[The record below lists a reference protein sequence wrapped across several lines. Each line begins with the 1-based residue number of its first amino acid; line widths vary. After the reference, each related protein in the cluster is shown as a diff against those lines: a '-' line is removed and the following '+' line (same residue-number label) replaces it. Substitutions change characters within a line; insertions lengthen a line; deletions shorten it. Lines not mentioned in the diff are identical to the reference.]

1 MPKLNDAERNQF
13 SSIAINS
20 FVEYSDAEIA
30 RLRTMAQEIS
40 EILSALSQRLK
51 KAA

>member
-1 MPKLNDAERNQF
+1 MAKLSDAERNQF

-20 FVEYSDAEIA
+20 FVEYNNEEIS
-30 RLRTMAQEIS
+30 RLREMADEIS
-40 EILSALSQRLK
+40 QILSSLSHRLK